1 MMLLPWQDIAMERK
15 PQHQTLSIRISD
27 TLREFLERSK
37 QVISNGRGES
47 VSTSDVAKILL
58 ESAKDDRL
66 DFRLEVAELQ
76 QSATKSMWGI
86 RRKWEQKQD
95 LSRAEWI
102 FLAQYIQVACEEVSG
117 DAAMP
122 TPAAYAVL
130 LEAVLAVRGLRGNR
144 GVELDRYYLGNIGT
158 QEEAAFNDRQIDPDL
173 LPRVT
178 TRWVQQLRESP
189 SPPKP
194 SFGGRNFYVAI
205 RDEELPDIV
214 ALNHALFSYMDTL
227 FRLAARGHWMR
238 EHQPVRSLRDRQVI
252 TDSIPALTATG
263 FRVKF
268 NVTGDGDL
276 SMLISIDQKD
286 VAYPVGTYPEIR
298 EFSAMLERLS
308 PGQSWHGIYFYA
320 STLQET
326 PEEPVRFHF
335 HRHQDCVTIGFSSEE
350 WQSLK
355 GLLAK
360 AMTMPKLQKLYEEL
374 SLVYGEL

>member
-1 MMLLPWQDIAMERK
+1 MERK

-76 QSATKSMWGI
+76 QSATKSMWKI

-130 LEAVLAVRGLRGNR
+130 LEAVLAVRSLRGNR

-178 TRWVQQLRESP
+178 ARWVQQLRESP

-194 SFGGRNFYVAI
+194 SFAGRNFYVAI

-214 ALNHALFSYMDTL
+214 ALNRTLFSYMDML

-238 EHQPVRSLRDRQVI
+238 EHQPVRSLRGPSSHYGLDPCADGYGVSAEIQRDRRWRFVAAHFYRSKRRSVSGGDVPRNPGI
-252 TDSIPALTATG
+252 LGDAGASIAG
-263 FRVKF
+263 
-268 NVTGDGDL
+268 
-276 SMLISIDQKD
+276 
-286 VAYPVGTYPEIR
+286 PVLARNLLLRFHAPGNAGGAGAVPFSSTSGLRHDRILCGGMA
-298 EFSAMLERLS
+298 EFERLVCQGHDHAEVAEVVRGAFS
-308 PGQSWHGIYFYA
+308 PLRR
-320 STLQET
+320 TLA
-326 PEEPVRFHF
+326 VGGR
-335 HRHQDCVTIGFSSEE
+335 
-350 WQSLK
+350 
-355 GLLAK
+355 A
-360 AMTMPKLQKLYEEL
+360 
-374 SLVYGEL
+374 

>member
-1 MMLLPWQDIAMERK
+1 MERK
-15 PQHQTLSIRISD
+15 PQQQTLSIRISD
-27 TLREFLERSK
+27 ALREFLERSK

-58 ESAKDDRL
+58 ESARDDRL

-76 QSATKSMWGI
+76 RTATKSMWEI

-102 FLAQYIQVACEEVSG
+102 FLSQYIQVACEEVSG

-122 TPAAYAVL
+122 PASSFAML
-130 LEAVLAVRGLRGNR
+130 LEAVLAVRGLRGDR
-144 GVELDRYYLGNIGT
+144 GVELDRYYLGNVGT
-158 QEEAAFNDRQIDPDL
+158 DNGAAFNDRQLDPDVV
-173 LPRVT
+173 PRVIAKL
-178 TRWVQQLRESP
+178 VQQLRETP
-189 SPPKP
+189 GVPKP
-194 SFGGRNFYVAI
+194 SFAGRNFYVAI

-214 ALNHALFSYMDTL
+214 ALNGALFPHMDTL
-227 FRLAARGHWMR
+227 FRLAARGHWLR
-238 EHQPVRSLRDRQVI
+238 EHQPVRSLRDRRVV
-252 TDSIPALTATG
+252 TDSIPALTAKG
-263 FRVKF
+263 FRLQF

-308 PGQSWHGIYFYA
+308 PGQSWHGIYFDA

-326 PEEPVRFHF
+326 PEESVRFHF
-335 HRHQDCVTIGFSSEE
+335 HRHQDGVTIGFTSEE
-350 WQSLK
+350 WQRLK
-355 GLLAK
+355 ELFTQA
-360 AMTMPKLQKLYEEL
+360 AAIPKLQKLYQEL